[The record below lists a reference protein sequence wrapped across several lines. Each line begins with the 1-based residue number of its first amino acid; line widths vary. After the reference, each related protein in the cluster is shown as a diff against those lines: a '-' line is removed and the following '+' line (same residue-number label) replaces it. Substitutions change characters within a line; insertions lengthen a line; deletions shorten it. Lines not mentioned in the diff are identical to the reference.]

1 MNRISKLLFSAPL
14 LLLGCNSISRDKN
27 TILQKI
33 DNLNLDIFSNKGEK
47 IYTVKSPY
55 TIYDVEKTT
64 FDLQK
69 TTINVYKD
77 NIEKYIIYSDNS
89 KLSDNNK
96 IIELEGNVQLKT
108 ILQDNDILYANNF
121 IWNVDESRY
130 LLDGD
135 VKFENN
141 LIILFSNKAS
151 MNSDNVI
158 EFFNP
163 VKYII
168 KNKDTNNKRYE
179 ISSENAFYNILTK
192 SVIFK
197 SKEKK
202 VLSTLY
208 L

>member
-1 MNRISKLLFSAPL
+1 MNRIYKLLFTVPL
-14 LLLGCNSISRDKN
+14 LLFGCGSNALDENKVI
-27 TILQKI
+27 QKI
-33 DNLNLDIFSNKGEK
+33 DNLNLDIFSNNGEK
-47 IYTVKSPY
+47 IYTVRSPY
-55 TIYDVEKTT
+55 TIYDVEKNT

-69 TTINVYKD
+69 TTINVYKESR
-77 NIEKYIIYSDNS
+77 EKYIINSDHS

-96 IIELEGNVQLKT
+96 IIELNGNVQLKT
-108 ILQDNDILYANNF
+108 ILQDNEILYANNF
-121 IWNVDESRY
+121 SWNIDESQY

-141 LIILFSNKAS
+141 LIILISNKAS
-151 MNSDNVI
+151 MKSDNII
-158 EFFNP
+158 EFYNP

-168 KNKDTNNKRYE
+168 KNKDNNNKRYE
-179 ISSENAFYNILTK
+179 ISSENALYNIDNQ

-202 VLSTLY
+202 VLSILY

>member
-1 MNRISKLLFSAPL
+1 MNRISKLLSTVPI
-14 LLLGCNSISRDKN
+14 LLLGCSSNAIDENK
-27 TILQKI
+27 ILQKI
-33 DNLNLDIFSNKGEK
+33 DNLNLDIFSNNGEK

-55 TIYDVEKTT
+55 TIYDVEKNS

-77 NIEKYIIYSDNS
+77 SREKYIINSDHS
-89 KLSDNNK
+89 KLSDDNK
-96 IIELEGNVQLKT
+96 IIELNGNVQLKT
-108 ILQDNDILYANNF
+108 ILQDNDILYANYF
-121 IWNVDESRY
+121 SWNIDESQY
-130 LLDGD
+130 LLEGN

-141 LIILFSNKAS
+141 LIILISNKAS

-168 KNKDTNNKRYE
+168 KNKDNNNKRYE
-179 ISSENAFYNILTK
+179 ISSENALYNIDNQ

-202 VLSTLY
+202 LFSILY